1 MVPLQP
7 FLPFSGGG
15 SEMSFVSYAQNME
28 DVMLWRALG
37 DCVESGFYIDL
48 GAWDPHADS
57 VTKAFYE
64 RGWRGINVEP
74 NRDFFARLLT
84 HRVRD
89 LNLCVAVT
97 DHLGSTEMNFL
108 SNSGLST
115 LDGDI
120 ATKHGDDGSEIRRKL
135 VSLTT
140 LAKIWSDHVPSG
152 QDVHFLKIDI
162 EGSEAAALRGNNW
175 ELARPWIVVVEST
188 LPGSQVDSFEAWE
201 DILLEANYLFAYA
214 DGLNRFYLA
223 GERRQLLSRLRHPP
237 NVFDGFVSFL
247 QSHAEV
253 RAELAE
259 VRAELAEVRAEL
271 AEAEI
276 ISLQRT
282 HSWRMTAPIRWVRR
296 QLFREGMKIFKEK
309 LLSLIKK
316 ALNGLPFFVV
326 VALQRSQSS
335 RRKTMQIKVAPGSP
349 ASGRG
354 RLLFDVGRV
363 SKLTRVTGITR
374 VIVEIGIALAKL
386 SPAAG
391 FELIFFRLDAN
402 GRILEAEKPALNQK
416 ADGVEANLGRE
427 ILLSEGDIIL
437 FPDVVGAP
445 SGPRPREIS
454 KLQALGA
461 KVFFIGYDM
470 LPMSHPQFFT
480 RLSRAVYRDW
490 TRSVLHSDGLLS
502 ISEATQKEFLEI
514 LGNRA
519 LRRNPKFDTHVISL
533 GSTLQIPLT
542 QASPPPKKA
551 GGAAAFRFLMVG
563 TLEPRKGYS
572 EVLDVFGQLWLEG
585 YSHTLTIIGGAGWKT
600 DGLIE
605 RITNHR
611 ELGRR
616 LRWLSEASDQDLWE
630 SYRTS
635 DALIANSAA
644 EGFGLPLIEASLSGL
659 PLIVNTIPPFQE
671 IAGDNAFYFESG
683 INESL
688 KTAIRSWCELYRSG
702 SHPDSSG
709 IEVRSWDEV
718 AGTLVK
724 SVIPGR

>member
-1 MVPLQP
+1 
-7 FLPFSGGG
+7 
-15 SEMSFVSYAQNME
+15 MSFVSYAQNME

-48 GAWDPHADS
+48 GAWDPNADS

-115 LDGDI
+115 LDDEI

-140 LAKIWSDHVPSG
+140 LAKIWSDHVPAG

-253 RAELAE
+253 RAEHAAVRAELAE

-276 ISLQRT
+276 IRLQRT
-282 HSWRMTAPIRWVRR
+282 HSWRITAPIRRVRR
-296 QLFREGMKIFKEK
+296 QLFWEGMKIFKAR
-309 LLSLIKK
+309 LLWLIKK
-316 ALNGLPFFVV
+316 ALNRLPFFVV
-326 VALQRSQSS
+326 VALQKSQGS
-335 RRKTMQIKVAPGSP
+335 RRKTMQFMVAPGSP
-349 ASGRG
+349 ASARG

-363 SKLTRVTGITR
+363 SKLRRVTGITR
-374 VIVEIGIALAKL
+374 VIVELGMALAKL

-402 GRILEAEKPALNQK
+402 GRILEAETPALNQK
-416 ADGVEANLGRE
+416 TDGVEANLGRE
-427 ILLSEGDIIL
+427 ILLSKGDLIL

-445 SGPRPREIS
+445 SGPKHREIS
-454 KLQALGA
+454 KLRALGA
-461 KVFFIGYDM
+461 KVFFIGHDM
-470 LPMSHPQFFT
+470 LPMTRPQFFT
-480 RLSRAVYRDW
+480 RLSRAVYQDW
-490 TRSVLHSDGLLS
+490 TRSVLRSDGLLS
-502 ISEATQKEFLEI
+502 VSEATQKEFLET

-519 LRRNPKFDTHVISL
+519 LRRNPKFETHVISL
-533 GSTLQIPLT
+533 GSTLHMSST
-542 QASPPPKKA
+542 HASPPPQKV
-551 GGAAAFRFLMVG
+551 GGTIAFRFLMVG
-563 TLEPRKGYS
+563 TLEPRKGYL
-572 EVLDVFGQLWLEG
+572 EVLDVFDQLWLEG
-585 YSHTLTIIGGAGWKT
+585 ESHTLTIIGGVGWKT
-600 DGLIE
+600 ERLIE
-605 RITNHR
+605 RIRNRR
-611 ELGRR
+611 EFGRR
-616 LRWLSEASDQDLWE
+616 LRWLSEANDQDLSE

-659 PLIVNTIPPFQE
+659 PLIVNRIPPFQE

-683 INESL
+683 ISESL

-709 IEVRSWDEV
+709 IKVKSWDEV

-724 SVIPGR
+724 SIIPAR